1 MIYLWLNA
9 LPILLATCAGLAAGL
24 VLVRPPGLGPSCL
37 AFASA
42 AWLCGIL
49 AGALILAPAK
59 GPVWV
64 MTIGSALVIWAGFV
78 APVLATSLRLSGQG
92 WAMVSRHCGWWLLMM
107 LVQAMVLRTI
117 GLVPPPV

>member
-9 LPILLATCAGLAAGL
+9 LPILLATLAGLAMGL

-49 AGALILAPAK
+49 AGALILAPPK

-64 MTIGSALVIWAGFV
+64 MSLGSALVIWAGFV
-78 APVLATSLRLSGQG
+78 APVLATSLRLAGKCWG
-92 WAMVSRHCGWWLLMM
+92 IVGRHAGWWLLMM
-107 LVQAMVLRTI
+107 LVQAAVLRGW
-117 GLVPPPV
+117 GLVAPPG